1 MIIMARPVDF
11 FRENLELF
19 GDLNEKERY
28 NLYGGLIALA
38 KQIDDIER
46 RVQNMEANIYNLIN
60 RSR

>member
-1 MIIMARPVDF
+1 MARPVDF